1 MTLNDEARKQAAKAL
16 ADKYI
21 PDPKAPSSAKVVPLR
36 EVEPMPHEEVEEE
49 ILRLAGLPDP
59 SLEFDD
65 GVAQLKAKSGYKL
78 GTLKALIDAKR
89 EALKPKSSPDTPTP
103 DRSLATE
110 PQDGAVLINDLIA
123 DLTKYVVVDPDEA
136 VMAAHWVIH
145 TYLLDHTYISPRLG
159 IVAPDMRCGKT
170 VFVDWLSGVVQRPKK
185 TENVTGPK
193 VYRTIEDSRPTWLID
208 EFDTFLPKDD
218 FLRGILNSGHRRGGS
233 ADRVQGS
240 FSTFSAVAIAGI
252 GTLPL
257 TLHDRALCVHLQRR
271 RRDEQITP
279 LHLDRIDDALA
290 RRCARWAKDNEAAF
304 ASADPE
310 MPYEIYNRVGDNWRP
325 LLAIADLVG
334 GEWPD
339 RLRRIAVNIALLE
352 EGENLSD
359 GEQLLKAIHE
369 VFESVEW
376 LTPRALVRE
385 LNKLEYY
392 ITEKMLADKLARY
405 RIKSKQQRWP
415 DCNMEVQR
423 RYLASD
429 FADAFSRYLHVPD
442 VPDAPALV
450 EEKTFSE
457 PPAAKLSG
465 TSGTTLFRRKL
476 T

>member
-1 MTLNDEARKQAAKAL
+1 
-16 ADKYI
+16 
-21 PDPKAPSSAKVVPLR
+21 
-36 EVEPMPHEEVEEE
+36 
-49 ILRLAGLPDP
+49 
-59 SLEFDD
+59 
-65 GVAQLKAKSGYKL
+65 
-78 GTLKALIDAKR
+78 
-89 EALKPKSSPDTPTP
+89 
-103 DRSLATE
+103 
-110 PQDGAVLINDLIA
+110 
-123 DLTKYVVVDPDEA
+123 
-136 VMAAHWVIH
+136 
-145 TYLLDHTYISPRLG
+145 
-159 IVAPDMRCGKT
+159 
-170 VFVDWLSGVVQRPKK
+170 
-185 TENVTGPK
+185 VTGPA
-193 VYRTIEDSRPTWLID
+193 VYRTIEASRPTWLID

-218 FLRGILNSGHRRGGS
+218 ALKGILNSGHRRGGS
-233 ADRVQGS
+233 AGRVKGS

-257 TLHDRALCVHLQRR
+257 TLHDCALCVHLQRR

-334 GEWPD
+334 GDWPD

-352 EGENLSD
+352 EGENLSE
-359 GEQLLKAIHE
+359 GEQLLQAIHE
-369 VFESVEW
+369 VLRDVES

-385 LNKLEYY
+385 LNKREYY

-415 DCNMEVQR
+415 DSNMEVQR

-429 FADAFSRYLHVPD
+429 FADAFSRYLRVPD
-442 VPDAPALV
+442 VPDEPAPG
-450 EEKTFSE
+450 EEKTFSVPSVE
-457 PPAAKLSG
+457 NLSG
-465 TSGTTLFRRKL
+465 TSGTPKFKRRF